1 MKIKPE
7 TKKKAIAYL
16 VKRSTLTREV
26 SLEEMLHFQ
35 KYMIRFIN
43 KKERILGNGY
53 SVLSHSEEYLHELA
67 KKDGIQLPDFFS
79 IVIHADRFWISDKW
93 GENLHTD
100 NCFWVSDKANCFWVS
115 DKANHYED

>member
-1 MKIKPE
+1 MKIKLE

-43 KKERILGNGY
+43 KKERI
-53 SVLSHSEEYLHELA
+53 
-67 KKDGIQLPDFFS
+67 QLPDFFS

-100 NCFWVSDKANCFWVS
+100 NCFWVSDKAN
-115 DKANHYED
+115 HYED